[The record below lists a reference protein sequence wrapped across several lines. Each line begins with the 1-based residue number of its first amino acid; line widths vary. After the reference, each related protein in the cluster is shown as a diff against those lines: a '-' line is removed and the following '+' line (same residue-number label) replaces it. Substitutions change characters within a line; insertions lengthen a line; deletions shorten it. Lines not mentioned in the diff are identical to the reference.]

1 MEKTTKI
8 LFLGPR
14 AEEHRRLQ
22 ELLQERSSRQF
33 ELAHAHDL
41 AGSFEFLSQDK
52 FDLML
57 LSVSGAAADGVG
69 RLEALHLRFP
79 NVPIIA
85 MGDADDENF
94 AVETM
99 RKGAE
104 EYLVGTQLTRPSL
117 RRSIRYAIERH
128 RAEEKLVASEA
139 FYHSLVENLPQNIFR
154 KNLDEQ
160 FTFANKNFCAVVG
173 QPLENIIG
181 KTDFDFFPP
190 ALAEKYQR
198 DDRYVIQTG
207 RSFETVEENVSPAGD
222 KRYVNVVKTP
232 IYDAK
237 GKIIGIQG
245 IFWDITERK
254 QWEERLQ
261 RANADLARS
270 EAALRKSHEDLK
282 AAQAQLIQA
291 EKMESIGTLAAGVA
305 HEVKNPLAILMM
317 GINYLGKKLGND
329 EALATILRDMKEAI
343 YRADSIA
350 RGLLEFSASNQLAVA
365 PADLNALIE
374 ETLRLVR
381 HTFTEQKITL
391 VKDLKPDLPEV
402 HVDKNQIQQV
412 FVNIIM
418 NSIHA
423 MPEGGQITVRT
434 YGRQLTETTH
444 FEGSRKGDRI
454 WVGDKVV
461 VAEFEDTGS
470 GIPDEHLA
478 KIFDPFFTTKPT
490 GVGTGLGLPVSKRI
504 IDLHGGNLD
513 IRNKTE
519 SRGVRATITLKGQ
532 RTSYGQETSTVGR

>member
-8 LFLGPR
+8 LFLGPKE
-14 AEEHRRLQ
+14 EEHRRLQ
-22 ELLQERSSRQF
+22 DLLQERSSHNF
-33 ELAHAHDL
+33 DL
-41 AGSFEFLSQDK
+41 SHVPDLMAGYEILSQDK
-52 FDLML
+52 FDLIL
-57 LSVSGAAADGVG
+57 LSVSGGADDGVA

-85 MGDADDENF
+85 LGDADDENF
-94 AVETM
+94 AVQTM

-104 EYLVGTQLTRPSL
+104 EYLIATQIAGPLL

-160 FTFANKNFCAVVG
+160 FTFANKNFCSVVG

-181 KTDFDFFPP
+181 KTDFDFFPAP
-190 ALAEKYQR
+190 LAEKYQR

-207 RSFETVEENVSPAGD
+207 RIFETVEENVSPAGD

-237 GKIIGIQG
+237 GNIIGIQG

-317 GINYLGKKLGND
+317 GINYLAKKLGD
-329 EALATILRDMKEAI
+329 DDALSTILRDMKEAI

-350 RGLLEFSASNQLAVA
+350 RGLLEFSSSHQLNVS
-365 PADLNALIE
+365 PADLNSLIE

-381 HTFTEQKITL
+381 HTFTEQRITL
-391 VKDLKPDLPEV
+391 VKDLKPDLPQV
-402 HVDKNQIQQV
+402 QVDKNQLQQV

-418 NSIHA
+418 NAIHA
-423 MPEGGQITVRT
+423 MPQGGQITVRT
-434 YGRQLTETTH
+434 YARQLTETTH

-454 WVGDKVV
+454 WVGDRVV
-461 VAEFEDTGS
+461 IAEFEDTGS
-470 GIPDEHLA
+470 GIPDEHLS
-478 KIFDPFFTTKPT
+478 KVFDPFFTTKPT

-513 IRNKTE
+513 LRNKTE
-519 SRGVRATITLKGQ
+519 SRGVRATITLKGH
-532 RTSYGQETSTVGR
+532 RTTYA

>member
-1 MEKTTKI
+1 MEKAAKI
-8 LFLGPR
+8 LFLGP
-14 AEEHRRLQ
+14 AGDEHRRLQ
-22 ELLQERSSRQF
+22 ELLPDSS
-33 ELAHAHDL
+33 LTHAHDL
-41 AGSFEFLSQDK
+41 VAGYEILAQEK
-52 FDLML
+52 FDLAL
-57 LSVSGAAADGVG
+57 LSVTGLNHSGVE
-69 RLEALHLRFP
+69 RLEAFHLRFP
-79 NVPIIA
+79 HVPIIA
-85 MGDADDENF
+85 VGDADDENF
-94 AVETM
+94 AVQTM

-104 EYLVGTQLTRPSL
+104 EYLIGRQITAPLL

-160 FTFANKNFCAVVG
+160 FTFANKNFCSVVG

-190 ALAEKYQR
+190 ELAEKYQR
-198 DDRYVIQTG
+198 DDRHVIQTG
-207 RSFETVEENVSPAGD
+207 RIFETIEENVSPAGV
-222 KRYVNVVKTP
+222 KSYVNVAKTP
-232 IYDAK
+232 IYDSK

-261 RANADLARS
+261 KANAELARS

-282 AAQAQLIQA
+282 SAQAQLIQA

-317 GINYLGKKLGND
+317 GINYLGKKLTHD
-329 EALATILRDMKEAI
+329 EALTTILKDMKEAI

-350 RGLLEFSASNQLAVA
+350 RGLLEFSASHQLTVS
-365 PADLNALIE
+365 PADLNGLIE

-391 VKDLKPDLPEV
+391 VKDLKAELPLV
-402 HVDKNQIQQV
+402 QVDKNQIQQV

-418 NSIHA
+418 NAIHA
-423 MPEGGQITVRT
+423 MPEGGQFTVRT
-434 YGRQLTETTH
+434 YARQLTETTH

-461 VAEFEDTGS
+461 VAEFEDTGP
-470 GIPDEHLA
+470 GIPDEHLG

-519 SRGVRATITLKGQ
+519 SGGVRATITLKGQ
-532 RTSYGQETSTVGR
+532 RN

>member
-1 MEKTTKI
+1 MEKAAKI
-8 LFLGPR
+8 LFLGP
-14 AEEHRRLQ
+14 AGEEHRRLQ
-22 ELLQERSSRQF
+22 DLLPERSLTHAPDLTAAF
-33 ELAHAHDL
+33 EIL
-41 AGSFEFLSQDK
+41 GQEK
-52 FDLML
+52 FDLAL
-57 LSVSGAAADGVG
+57 LSVTGVSQWAIE

-85 MGDADDENF
+85 VGDMDDENF
-94 AVETM
+94 AVQTM

-104 EYLVGTQLTRPSL
+104 EYLIGQQITGPLL
-117 RRSIRYAIERH
+117 RRSIRYATERH

-160 FTFANKNFCAVVG
+160 FTFANKNFCAVIG
-173 QPLENIIG
+173 QPLENVIG

-190 ALAEKYQR
+190 ELAEKYQR

-207 RSFETVEENVSPAGD
+207 RIFETVEENVSPAGV
-222 KRYVNVVKTP
+222 KTYVNVVKTP
-232 IYDAK
+232 IYDSK
-237 GKIIGIQG
+237 GKIIGSQG

-261 RANADLARS
+261 KANAELGRS

-317 GINYLGKKLGND
+317 GINYLGKKLTED
-329 EALATILRDMKEAI
+329 EALTTVLKDMKEAI

-350 RGLLEFSASNQLAVA
+350 RGLLEFSASHQLSVS
-365 PADLNALIE
+365 PADLNGLIE

-391 VKDLKPDLPEV
+391 VKDLKADLPQV
-402 HVDKNQIQQV
+402 QVDRNQIQQV
-412 FVNIIM
+412 FVNVIM
-418 NSIHA
+418 NAIHA
-423 MPEGGQITVRT
+423 MPEGGQFSVRT
-434 YGRQLTETTH
+434 YARQLTETTH

-461 VAEFEDTGS
+461 VAEFEDSGP

-513 IRNKTE
+513 IQNKTD

-532 RTSYGQETSTVGR
+532 RTG

>member
-1 MEKTTKI
+1 MEKVTKI
-8 LFLGPR
+8 LFLG
-14 AEEHRRLQ
+14 ENEQEHGRVGA
-22 ELLQERSSRQF
+22 LLRERSPRQF
-33 ELAHAHDL
+33 EVTPARDL
-41 AGSFEFLSQDK
+41 VAAFEALGQER
-52 FDLML
+52 FDLVL
-57 LSVSGAAADGVG
+57 FAVGSAPNDGVG
-69 RLEALHLRFP
+69 KLEALHLRFP
-79 NVPIIA
+79 SVPVIA
-85 MGDADDENF
+85 LGEADDENF
-94 AVETM
+94 AVQTM

-104 EYLVGTQLTRPSL
+104 EYLVAGQLTGPLL

-173 QPLENIIG
+173 KPLDEIIG
-181 KTDFDFFPP
+181 KTDFDFFPAP
-190 ALAEKYQR
+190 LAAKYQA
-198 DDRYVIQTG
+198 DDRLVIRTG
-207 RSFETVEENVSPAGD
+207 QIFETVEENVSPAGD

-261 RANADLARS
+261 KANSELAKS

-317 GINYLGKKLGND
+317 GVNYLGKKLAVD
-329 EALATILRDMKEAI
+329 EGVATILRDMKEAI
-343 YRADSIA
+343 HRADSIA
-350 RGLLEFSASNQLAVA
+350 RGLLEFSASHQLTVS
-365 PADLNALIE
+365 PADLNGLIE
-374 ETLRLVR
+374 DTLRLVR
-381 HTFTEQKITL
+381 HTFTEQRIEL
-391 VKDLKPDLPEV
+391 VKDLKADLPRV
-402 HVDKNQIQQV
+402 QVDKNQIQQV

-418 NSIHA
+418 NAIHA
-423 MPEGGQITVRT
+423 MPDGGQFKVRT
-434 YGRQLTETTH
+434 FSRQLTETTH

-454 WVGDKVV
+454 WMGDTVV
-461 VAEFEDTGS
+461 VAEFEDSGS
-470 GIPDEHLA
+470 GISEEHLA

-504 IDLHGGNLD
+504 IDLHGGNLE
-513 IRNKTE
+513 IRNKTQE
-519 SRGVRATITLKGQ
+519 RGVRATITLKGQ
-532 RTSYGQETSTVGR
+532 RN

>member
-1 MEKTTKI
+1 MEKVTKI
-8 LFLGPR
+8 LFLGQS
-14 AEEHRRLQ
+14 EQEYSRLK
-22 ELLQERSSRQF
+22 EWLQERSNRQF
-33 ELAHAHDL
+33 ELKHAPDL
-41 AGSFEFLSQDK
+41 IAAFDVLSQEK
-52 FDLML
+52 FDLL
-57 LSVSGAAADGVG
+57 LVAAAGESSDGVS
-69 RLEALHLRFP
+69 RIEALHLRFP
-79 NVPIIA
+79 HASIIA
-85 MGDADDENF
+85 LGEVDDENF
-94 AVETM
+94 AVQTM

-104 EYLVGTQLTRPSL
+104 EYLVIGQLTGPLL

-160 FTFANKNFCAVVG
+160 FTFANKNFCAVIG
-173 QPLENIIG
+173 RPLEDIIG
-181 KTDFDFFPP
+181 KTDFDFFPAP
-190 ALAEKYQR
+190 LAAKYQA
-198 DDRYVIQTG
+198 DDRLVIRTG
-207 RSFETVEENVSPAGD
+207 EIFETVEENVSPAGE

-261 RANADLARS
+261 KANAELARS

-317 GINYLGKKLGND
+317 GVNYLHRKLGED
-329 EALATILRDMKEAI
+329 HAVGAILRDMKEAI

-350 RGLLEFSASNQLAVA
+350 RGLLEFSAAHQLAVS
-365 PADLNALIE
+365 PADLNGLIE
-374 ETLRLVR
+374 DTLRLVR
-381 HTFTEQKITL
+381 HTFTEQKIEL
-391 VKDLKPDLPEV
+391 VKDLKPDLPRV

-412 FVNIIM
+412 FVNLIM
-418 NSIHA
+418 NAIHA
-423 MPEGGQITVRT
+423 MAEGGQFTVRT
-434 YGRQLTETTH
+434 YSRQLTETTH

-454 WVGDKVV
+454 WVGDTVV
-461 VAEFEDTGS
+461 VAEFEDSGS
-470 GIPDEHLA
+470 GISEEHLG

-504 IDLHGGNLD
+504 IDLHGGSLE
-513 IRNKTE
+513 IRNKAQG
-519 SRGVRATITLKGQ
+519 RGVRATITLKGQ
-532 RTSYGQETSTVGR
+532 RN